1 MDCNDSGVWGC
12 AKVKSRM
19 VWNDKVNAE
28 EAQMIMLAQSYLRG
42 DHRLTYNELLEEI
55 EHSKSRRFSLGATQ
69 SQIMLAG
76 VER

>member
-1 MDCNDSGVWGC
+1 MDGLSSAMNAEEATLTLIS
-12 AKVKSRM
+12 SM
-19 VWNDKVNAE
+19 AE

-55 EHSKSRRFSLGATQ
+55 EQSKSRRFSLGATQ